1 MFCSWTLSHIILKLR
16 RRRRQ
21 HTYLVSGEQTEVKG
35 GVGDDVSL
43 GSLSHGGHHLVSQS
57 EHIGLGQRNSYYYTE

>member
-16 RRRRQ
+16 RRQ
-21 HTYLVSGEQTEVKG
+21 NTYLVSGEQTEVKG

-43 GSLSHGGHHLVSQS
+43 GSLSHCGHHLVSQS

>member
-1 MFCSWTLSHIILKLR
+1 MFCSWTLSHSILQL
-16 RRRRQ
+16 RRRQ
-21 HTYLVSGEQTEVKG
+21 HTYLVSGEETKVKG

-57 EHIGLGQRNSYYYTE
+57 EHRLKK